1 MRDPGISRVA
11 RAMILASVAACAG
24 PGRNYHDANMDFG
37 SVKTVVVLPFANLS
51 GNPAAAER
59 MRDAFS
65 AALLATGALYVIP
78 SGEVNRAFARLSIAQ
93 TTAPSADE
101 IVKLGQLLKA
111 DAVVVGVV
119 REYGEVRSGTAV
131 GNVASLSI
139 QFQETATGKV
149 VWQAVS
155 TKGGL
160 GFWARLVGS
169 SGNPM
174 NDVTEAVVDD
184 AIAKLF
190 K

>member
-1 MRDPGISRVA
+1 MSRRGRSQVA
-11 RAMILASVAACAG
+11 IAMLVAGAAGCAA
-24 PGRNYHDANMDFG
+24 GRNYHDLNMDFG
-37 SVKTVVVLPFANLS
+37 SVKTVVILPLGNLS
-51 GNPAAAER
+51 GSAVGAER
-59 MRDAFS
+59 VRDAFS
-65 AALLATGALYVIP
+65 AALLATGAVYVIP
-78 SGEVNRAFARLSIAQ
+78 TGEVSRALARLSIAQ
-93 TTAPSADE
+93 PTAPSVEE

-111 DAVVVGVV
+111 DAVVAGVV
-119 REYGEVRSGTAV
+119 REYGEVRSGAAV
-131 GNVASLSI
+131 GNVVSLSL

-184 AIAKLF
+184 VIAKLF